1 MLDRRQE
8 LVLYYRECDSVANNI
23 IGGSEQRN
31 RKESMSAL
39 RGGGGGGGA
48 HPPPPPPPP
57 KKKKPRR
64 CCPVPVQSFG
74 GAGRC
79 REAGRT
85 ELPRASRMVA
95 FHSVQRDH
103 QEGEIDRAA
112 CRRLT

>member
-8 LVLYYRECDSVANNI
+8 LLYYRECDSVANNI
-23 IGGSEQRN
+23 IG
-31 RKESMSAL
+31 RKACLCAAL
-39 RGGGGGGGA
+39 R
-48 HPPPPPPPP
+48 PPQTATMLPSLSLSLSSRLAAREDAV
-57 KKKKPRR
+57 KPD
-64 CCPVPVQSFG
+64 
-74 GAGRC
+74 
-79 REAGRT
+79 GRT